1 MIVKLKGKIDNYSE
15 KFIDID
21 VKNVVYRVLMTNS
34 NVEFFKEI
42 TAQVEI
48 FIYEIIKEDSRT
60 FIGFKNLQEREVF
73 SDLLSVQ
80 GVGSKMAI
88 NIMSSLECNEII
100 TSIKADEISKLTNVS
115 GVGQKLAKRIN
126 NELKEKLQK
135 KFELS
140 DFKISEKDQMIKN
153 DLISCLVNLGYPTKI
168 SESTAIEV
176 ISKNSINDLENL
188 IPIALKMLTR
198 SN

>member
-15 KFIDID
+15 NFIDLD
-21 VKNVVYRVLMTNS
+21 VKDIIYRILMTNS

-42 TAQVEI
+42 TAEIEI

-60 FIGFKNLQEREVF
+60 FIGFKNFQEREVF

-100 TSIKADEISKLTNVS
+100 TSIKEDEISKLTKVS

-140 DFKISEKDQMIKN
+140 DFKISEQDQMIKN

-176 ISKNSINDLENL
+176 ISKNANNDLESL